1 LSCFSSSLSF
11 SGQKHTSEFEN
22 SSLSLSH
29 VSPHFS
35 HFWARK
41 ICLNSKTP
49 IQHSHIG
56 RFYFLS
62 WVFLCFTYGSARFN
76 VLIFVGARTEARLD
90 DIRAQKCTSELRK
103 LRE

>member
-56 RFYFLS
+56 
-62 WVFLCFTYGSARFN
+62 
-76 VLIFVGARTEARLD
+76 ARTEARLD